1 MPAKPCETPLQ
12 PPDAVEMK
20 NPEPLASE
28 LREAETT
35 LKSTLDA
42 ACAKDVTRADT
53 GELIRVEETLAVA
66 SEAAKQAVSVRLKLR
81 EQRGKDP
88 VRAMVRDESGE
99 KVTHRVFEDVRG
111 KRWHAFAVQ
120 GSQETAERASL
131 PDSFRSGWLVFE
143 SDDELRRVAPIP
155 EKWEELDTDALREL
169 CFKAPAAPRRVNRER

>member
-1 MPAKPCETPLQ
+1 M
-12 PPDAVEMK
+12 
-20 NPEPLASE
+20 
-28 LREAETT
+28 LRP
-35 LKSTLDA
+35 TLDEA
-42 ACAKDVTRADT
+42 QRALRTALDEAGGVDVRKVDT

-88 VRAMVRDESGE
+88 VRATVRDESGE

-169 CFKAPAAPRRVNRER
+169 CFKAQAAPRRVNRER